1 MKNTKFSLILK
12 QTRENAGLTQKQVAQ
27 ALGIERSTYAYYETG
42 TSHPNAM
49 MVLKLAAIF
58 NVNYMIFMDAIGD
71 LSFDNSPE
79 NPQFTTL
86 HDSSALDREKV
97 IFPVRRSHTALYG
110 WLFHSA
116 SRAFAVN
123 VVRILPEPGMPFPA
137 RKRSVSILREPK
149 NSLAAP
155 E

>member
-86 HDSSALDREKV
+86 HDSSALDREK
-97 IFPVRRSHTALYG
+97 LYT
-110 WLFHSA
+110 L
-116 SRAFAVN
+116 RDEEQN
-123 VVRILPEPGMPFPA
+123 MLILYRILNSGQ
-137 RKRSVSILREPK
+137 RKIIVKQMEAM
-149 NSLAAP
+149 AA
-155 E
+155 ENKKAME